1 MLSRVLHSFFFF
13 SLLFQFGCSGISRN
27 VFFSSDRYQEIREYE
42 NNIGSR
48 IEQYLDVARDELLE
62 NFKRKEYLM
71 IREEQS
77 SPVLHPRNDVYL
89 REIIFTAHQEQA
101 ITDQQH
107 LDYLAQCDELYELWE
122 EHWRVAR
129 KKANRMG
136 FDR

>member
-13 SLLFQFGCSGISRN
+13 CLLFKFGCSSMSRD
-27 VFFSSDRYQEIREYE
+27 VFFSGDRYREIREYE
-42 NNIGSR
+42 NNMGSR
-48 IEQYLDVARDELLE
+48 IEQYLEVARDELLE
-62 NFKRKEYLM
+62 NFKKKEYLM
-71 IREEQS
+71 IREEQPP
-77 SPVLHPRNDVYL
+77 PVLHPRKDVYL

-101 ITDQQH
+101 ITGDQH

-122 EHWRVAR
+122 DHWRIAR

>member
-1 MLSRVLHSFFFF
+1 MFSRVLYSFFFF
-13 SLLFQFGCSGISRN
+13 CLLFQFVCSGISRN
-27 VFFSSDRYQEIREYE
+27 VFFSGDRYQEIREYE

-48 IEQYLDVARDELLE
+48 IEQYLEVARDELLE
-62 NFKRKEYLM
+62 NFKKKEYLM
-71 IREEQS
+71 IREEQPP
-77 SPVLHPRNDVYL
+77 PVLHPRKDVYL

-107 LDYLAQCDELYELWE
+107 LDYLAQCDKLYELWE
-122 EHWRVAR
+122 EHWRIAR

>member
-13 SLLFQFGCSGISRN
+13 CLLFKFGCSSISRD
-27 VFFSSDRYQEIREYE
+27 VFFSGDRYREIREYE
-42 NNIGSR
+42 NNMGSR
-48 IEQYLDVARDELLE
+48 IEQYLEVARDELLE
-62 NFKRKEYLM
+62 NFKKKEYLM
-71 IREEQS
+71 IREEQPP
-77 SPVLHPRNDVYL
+77 PVLHPRKDVYL

-101 ITDQQH
+101 ITGDQH

-122 EHWRVAR
+122 DHWRIAR

>member
-1 MLSRVLHSFFFF
+1 MFSSVLHSFFFF

-77 SPVLHPRNDVYL
+77 SPVLHPRKDVYL

-122 EHWRVAR
+122 EHWRIAR